1 VPSCS
6 IAEAGSCLGRYQTDG
21 QPFTQQY
28 SARTIRE
35 PAGRPLTGRESRRT
49 PDPEGQERRPRA
61 PLGHAGGTPKD
72 PRDRPHGSRNCQ
84 RREPCI
90 CYRACPGRVPQR
102 RQYSHGWSRLPAPD
116 RGSGEPRA
124 PPPGLAVSGRCLRR
138 EAAAPQA
145 AGPRPA
151 PSPPL
156 PVARA
161 APPLPASRPA
171 AGHLRGPPAP
181 AWRVR
186 AGRRR
191 ILARGTLP
199 GPELNRPGPLD
210 VP

>member
-6 IAEAGSCLGRYQTDG
+6 IADSGSCLGRYQTDG

-138 EAAAPQA
+138 KAAAPQA

-156 PVARA
+156 PWRG
-161 APPLPASRPA
+161 PLRRSQHPGPRPA
-171 AGHLRGPPAP
+171 TSEVHLHLHGASVQDVAASSPGEHCQ
-181 AWRVR
+181 
-186 AGRRR
+186 GRS
-191 ILARGTLP
+191 
-199 GPELNRPGPLD
+199 
-210 VP
+210 